1 MVVVPKLPELPTDPP
16 LPGESGDPGDA
27 AMARCSCRAIVLDI
41 AVSKTPKRVR
51 EVRDQSGEEVCLD
64 HRNFDFRT
72 FFLPNFFFFDLSI
85 FRRRLME

>member
-64 HRNFDFRT
+64 HRLRFSNFFSSQ
-72 FFLPNFFFFDLSI
+72 FFFFLI
-85 FRRRLME
+85 